1 METLNKKDFTKIGFL
16 QKISGVKGEIVLQ
29 FEQCFKKSLE
39 KKPVLFFE
47 MDNLLVPWFISN
59 KGINIKG
66 DTSAVIKIDWI
77 DSKEQSQKIL
87 GTSVYIKKEDFE
99 KKEGNEDFL
108 FNENDISGY
117 SIEDEQLG
125 LIGPIE
131 KIENYSGNILF
142 QITRNG
148 KKILLPFHEDFFV
161 RLDKEKKLIVLHC
174 PEGILNI
181 N

>member
-59 KGINIKG
+59 KGIHVKNN
-66 DTSAVIKIDWI
+66 TSAVIKIDWI
-77 DSKEQSQKIL
+77 DSKEQSQKII
-87 GTSVYIKKEDFE
+87 GTSVYFKNKDFE
-99 KKEGNEDFL
+99 KEEGNEELL

-125 LIGPIE
+125 IIGPIE
-131 KIENYSGNILF
+131 KIENY
-142 QITRNG
+142 
-148 KKILLPFHEDFFV
+148 
-161 RLDKEKKLIVLHC
+161 
-174 PEGILNI
+174 
-181 N
+181 